1 MRAAVGAFW
10 RVVALSGVDG
20 LLTKGRAVAGAVA
33 LVGYATEEGGIGL
46 EMEVVALDATTEVST
61 AEPRK
66 AGGMYR
72 AVDDVDPERGGGAA

>member
-10 RVVALSGVDG
+10 RVDG
-20 LLTKGRAVAGAVA
+20 LGTKARAVAGAVA
-33 LVGYATEEGGIGL
+33 LAGYDTEEGGIYWIRDI
-46 EMEVVALDATTEVST
+46 EVVASDATTEVST

-72 AVDDVDPERGGGAA
+72 AVDGVDPERGSGAA